1 MNIDRDAINATI
13 ADLLRV
19 RSAIERQREKL
30 LERIASLDQRI
41 NMFRGLETPAGC
53 NLAVAGNG
61 KKRRKK
67 GEAPMCDRPG
77 L

>member
-41 NMFRGLETPAGC
+41 NMFRGL
-53 NLAVAGNG
+53 
-61 KKRRKK
+61 KRRP
-67 GEAPMCDRPG
+67 AVT
-77 L
+77 